1 MPIDRLA
8 RSLPDH
14 YRVDREIGAGGMAT
28 VYLAQDVRHDR
39 KVAIKVLHPELSA
52 VIGAERFLAEIKT
65 TAALQHPHILP
76 LFDSGTADGLLFY
89 VMPFVDGE
97 TLRARLTREKQ
108 LPVADAIRI
117 TREVANALDY
127 AHRRGIIHRDIKPEN
142 VLLHEGQAL
151 VADFGI
157 ALAVQS
163 AGGQRMTQ
171 TGLSLGT
178 PQYMSPEQAMG
189 EREIG
194 ARSDVYSLGAVAYEM
209 LVGEPPFVG
218 PTTQAVFAKVMT
230 EDARPLIPQR
240 RSVPPEVEAAIL
252 RALEK
257 LPADRFGSAAEF
269 SAALDRPLPPTG
281 HHPRASRQ
289 APRSA
294 WRSFA
299 PWVIGIAAA
308 LAVGYAAGSA
318 GRGGSGS
325 DVVYSQ
331 KTFADYAIYNAR
343 FAPDGKT
350 IVYSATPEGLIPEL
364 FVVRPDYPDPQPL
377 GVPQSHVLSI
387 SSQGEMA
394 VLVRAQLAAH
404 RLMIGTLARMPVG
417 GGAPRELVDGV
428 REATWSPD
436 GSALAVIRQVGGT
449 DRLEY
454 PVGKVLVEV
463 SGYLSDP
470 AFSRDGKHIAFAEHP
485 LRYDNRGVIAIVD
498 LSGKKTVLTRSG
510 YSAVEGT
517 AWSTSGDEIL
527 FSASDTASHQMDVRA
542 VSLEGEERSVLNGP
556 GDLTVQDIAPDGRL
570 LVTRENQI
578 HTVLVRGPGQTQARD
593 LGWLDYTFGP
603 ALSPDGSMLAFS
615 DASSAGGVN
624 YSVMLR
630 RTDGGRAARLGEG
643 WPAEFSR
650 DGKSVVAIVPT
661 TPAKIVIYPTGAGSE
676 RVVPSGT
683 LEGIS
688 HAAWGPGEQ
697 SVIACGNEKG
707 KPPACYVVPLAG
719 GGPRPAPF
727 AGDARASSGA
737 RASPDGTMFVTQSSS
752 EMAHLHPVA
761 GGPSRPVPGFVKGDG
776 VLRWSPDSRAL
787 WVRKTGS
794 FRVERID
801 VATGARSLVIDI
813 PMPRGSDIRSV
824 GTLRLADD
832 PAVHAY
838 QVAKKT
844 SQLFMV
850 EGVR

>member
-1 MPIDRLA
+1 
-8 RSLPDH
+8 
-14 YRVDREIGAGGMAT
+14 

-97 TLRARLTREKQ
+97 TLRARLAREKQ
-108 LPVADAIRI
+108 LPIADAVRV

-142 VLLHEGQAL
+142 ILLHEGQAL

-240 RSVPPEVEAAIL
+240 RSVPPEVEGAVL

-269 SAALDRPLPPTG
+269 GAALERPLPAAAG
-281 HHPRASRQ
+281 RARAAHPSTR
-289 APRSA
+289 PA
-294 WRSFA
+294 WQSYA
-299 PWVIGIAAA
+299 PWALGVIAALVIGY
-308 LAVGYAAGSA
+308 VA
-318 GRGGSGS
+318 GRGTVGDDGS
-325 DVVYSQ
+325 DVAYAQ

-343 FAPDGKT
+343 FSPDGQT
-350 IVYSATPEGLIPEL
+350 IVYSGTPEGLVPEL
-364 FVVRPDYPDPQPL
+364 FVVRPDYPEPQPL
-377 GVPQSHVLSI
+377 GLEESHLLSI
-387 SSQGEMA
+387 SSRGELA
-394 VLVRAQLAAH
+394 VLVRAKLVAH
-404 RLMIGTLARMPVG
+404 RLMLGTLARMPLG

-436 GSALAVIRQVGGT
+436 GSELAVIRQVGAN

-463 SGYLSDP
+463 PGYLSDP
-470 AFSRDGKHIAFAEHP
+470 TFSRDGKHIAFAEHP
-485 LRYDNRGVIAIVD
+485 LRYDNRGAIAVVD
-498 LSGKKTVLTRSG
+498 LSGKKTVLTPKEFSG
-510 YSAVEGT
+510 IEGT
-517 AWSTSGDEIL
+517 AWSASGDEIF
-527 FSASDTASHQMDVRA
+527 FSARDVSHQMVVQA
-542 VSLEGEERSVLNGP
+542 VSLDGDLRVALNGA
-556 GDLTVQDIAPDGRL
+556 GDLTVQDVASNGQL
-570 LVTRENQI
+570 LLTRESQLQ
-578 HTVLVRGPGQTQARD
+578 TVFVRGPGQAEARD
-593 LGWLDYTFGP
+593 VGWLDYTFHP
-603 ALSPDGSMLAFS
+603 ALSPDGSMIAFG
-615 DASSAGGVN
+615 DASAAAGIN
-624 YSVMLR
+624 YSVLLR
-630 RTDGGRAARLGEG
+630 KTDGGRAARLGEG

-650 DGKSVVAIVPT
+650 DGKWLLSVVPT
-661 TPAKIVIYPTGAGSE
+661 TPAKIMIYPSGAGTE
-676 RVVPSGT
+676 RVVPSGS

-697 SVIACGNEKG
+697 SVIACGNEKD
-707 KPPACYVVPLAG
+707 KPPACYIVDLE
-719 GGPRPAPF
+719 GGPPRAAPF
-727 AGDARASSGA
+727 EGWGL
-737 RASPDGTMFVTQSSS
+737 ASPDGTMFVAQKLGGP
-752 EMAHLHPVA
+752 AALHAVA
-761 GGPSRPVPGFVKGDG
+761 GGVARPVPGFEDGDIA
-776 VLRWSPDSRAL
+776 LRWSPDSRAL
-787 WVRKTGS
+787 WVRQTGS
-794 FRVERID
+794 FRVERLDI
-801 VATGARSLVIDI
+801 ATGGRTLLIDI
-813 PMPRGSDIRSV
+813 PMPSGSAIRSV

-832 PAVHAY
+832 PSVYAY
-838 QVAKKT
+838 QLATKT
-844 SQLFMV
+844 SQLFTV